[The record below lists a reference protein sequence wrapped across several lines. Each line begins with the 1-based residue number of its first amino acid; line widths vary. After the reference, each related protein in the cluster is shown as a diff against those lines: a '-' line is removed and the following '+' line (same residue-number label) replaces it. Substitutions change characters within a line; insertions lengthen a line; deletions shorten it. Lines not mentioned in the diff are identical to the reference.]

1 MLVTVATF
9 AIAAALLVILPG
21 PDTLVFL
28 RSLVRDGRGAAVRT
42 LAGTLTGLAIWV
54 SVAVLG
60 LTAVLRA
67 SHDAYLALRVI
78 GAAYLIWL
86 GFQALRPSRRS
97 AAAADAADAAERPPA
112 RMSLSSGFV
121 AGLATDLLNPK
132 VGIFFVTFLP
142 TFIAADQPVAATSL
156 LLGGIYIAETAVY
169 FIVLLGASRAVT
181 RWMSTERIRRRIDRT
196 MGAVFIAFGL
206 RLVLE

>member
-97 AAAADAADAAERPPA
+97 AAAADRPPA

>member
-9 AIAAALLVILPG
+9 AVAAALLVILPG

-28 RSLVRDGRGAAVRT
+28 RSLVRDGRGAALRT

-67 SHDAYLALRVI
+67 SHDAYLALRVV

-86 GFQALRPSRRS
+86 GFQALRPSGRAATEPSPGPS
-97 AAAADAADAAERPPA
+97 AAGRL
-112 RMSLSSGFV
+112 SLHGGFL

-142 TFIAADQPVAATSL
+142 TFIAPGQPVAPTSL
-156 LLGGIYIAETAVY
+156 LLGGIYLAETAAY
-169 FIVLLGASRAVT
+169 FVVLLLASTAVI
-181 RWMSTERIRRRIDRT
+181 RWMATERIRRRTDWT
-196 MGAVFIAFGL
+196 MGAVFIAFGV

>member
-97 AAAADAADAAERPPA
+97 AAAADAADRPPA

>member
-9 AIAAALLVILPG
+9 AAAAALLVILPG

-28 RSLVRDGRGAAVRT
+28 RSLVRSGRGAALRT

-54 SVAVLG
+54 LVAVLG

-67 SHDAYLALRVI
+67 SHDAYLALRVV
-78 GAAYLIWL
+78 GAAYLVWL
-86 GFQALRPSRRS
+86 GVQALRTRR
-97 AAAADAADAAERPPA
+97 AANAVAAGDRPGA
-112 RMSLSSGFV
+112 GRMGLRSGFG

-132 VGIFFVTFLP
+132 VGVFFVTFLP

-156 LLGGIYIAETAVY
+156 LLGGIYILETALY
-169 FIVLLGASRAVT
+169 FVVLLVAASTVT
-181 RWMSTERIRRRIDRT
+181 RWMATERIRSRIDRT
-196 MGAVFIAFGL
+196 MGAVFIVFGV